1 MSSHQIAADNRDTGI
16 DLPRNDQLTSLNIPT
31 TNMMCPGIVGQA
43 GRVQCP
49 QQMVPKGFCQR
60 LFSFSLSYIWLY
72 SMLYN
77 IQYCQLYIMLYSVLH
92 INVYSQ
98 TLYHAT

>member
-1 MSSHQIAADNRDTGI
+1 MKHVQTPLAELVERSAHNERFPDRTLTG
-16 DLPRNDQLTSLNIPT
+16 T
-31 TNMMCPGIVGQA
+31 
-43 GRVQCP
+43 
-49 QQMVPKGFCQR
+49 KGFCQR
-60 LFSFSLSYIWLY
+60 FFSFSLSYIWLY

-98 TLYHAT
+98 TLYHAA